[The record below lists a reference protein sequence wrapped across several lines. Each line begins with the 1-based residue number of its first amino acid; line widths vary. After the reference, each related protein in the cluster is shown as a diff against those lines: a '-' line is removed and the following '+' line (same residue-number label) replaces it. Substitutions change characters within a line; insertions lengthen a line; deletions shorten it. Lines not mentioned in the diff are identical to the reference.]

1 MQNIFLHCRITYF
14 IYYCPSSTLNLKVIA
29 KKIVCVSKHKVYMNY
44 VIEVWSALI
53 NQQWAGFIGFK
64 FYSNIKRQSRKT
76 WRRILDSIGADR
88 EHRESLASCT
98 HTRTEGHTEARH
110 NKSHKDKHTR
120 THAHTQIHKKHL
132 LKLLPLFPCPP
143 LRAKSKNGGRCLRER
158 LEKIGLNLP
167 AGRRKAANVTLLTSL
182 VEGRKN
188 THANT
193 HTHIYTEARTHI
205 QWPAYILT
213 DRDTYSHRK
222 IPAWAHMN
230 KQPQHGWLHAC
241 ARVHAHTHTHKHTH
255 RHGGCPLKNCSCSQ
269 RAVNCLSGESERS
282 G

>member
-44 VIEVWSALI
+44 VIEVWRALI

-120 THAHTQIHKKHL
+120 THA
-132 LKLLPLFPCPP
+132 
-143 LRAKSKNGGRCLRER
+143 R
-158 LEKIGLNLP
+158 
-167 AGRRKAANVTLLTSL
+167 
-182 VEGRKN
+182 
-188 THANT
+188 T
-193 HTHIYTEARTHI
+193 HTNTQEASPKTAPSVSLSPP
-205 QWPAYILT
+205 QGEVKEWWPLSERASGE
-213 DRDTYSHRK
+213 DWPQ
-222 IPAWAHMN
+222 PARRAT
-230 KQPQHGWLHAC
+230 QG
-241 ARVHAHTHTHKHTH
+241 
-255 RHGGCPLKNCSCSQ
+255 SQ
-269 RAVNCLSGESERS
+269 RHSANISSG